1 MQPSNAPLQDLR
13 DVHLPGPIALWPPA
27 HGWWIVLGVVVTGI
41 IVFLWIR
48 AYRRRTK
55 PRRLAI
61 AEFNAVKQQYG
72 IHHDDYWAVQRLSEI
87 VRRYALAIFSRTE
100 VAGLAGPSWLLFLDR
115 TSGTN
120 QFTEGA
126 GQLLCSGAYRPPNPE
141 SAAVL
146 FPLVER
152 WIQCVSPSTGGNSA

>member
-1 MQPSNAPLQDLR
+1 MQSSNAPLQDLR
-13 DVHLPGPIALWPPA
+13 DVHLPDPISMWPPA
-27 HGWWIVLGVVVTGI
+27 QGWWIVLGAVVTGT
-41 IVFLWIR
+41 IVFLWMR

-87 VRRYALAIFSRTE
+87 VRRYALAIFSRTQ
-100 VAGLAGPSWLLFLDR
+100 VAGLAGHSWLHFLDR
-115 TSGTN
+115 TGGTN
-120 QFTEGA
+120 QFTEGV

-141 SAAVL
+141 SAARL
-146 FPLVER
+146 FPLVEQ
-152 WIQCVSPSTGGNSA
+152 WIQRVSPTARRNPA